1 MNKKANRL
9 KKVLGYIINF
19 VLNIGAIHYVYPENW
34 LRVSTNYRKEL
45 TTWLFVVGSFFEV
58 KDRMAEGGKCGKA
71 AGDRLQGIAT

>member
-9 KKVLGYIINF
+9 KNVLGYIINF

-45 TTWLFVVGSFFEV
+45 TTWLFVVGSFLQLKICWRRGVSEV
-58 KDRMAEGGKCGKA
+58 KQLETGYKG
-71 AGDRLQGIAT
+71 